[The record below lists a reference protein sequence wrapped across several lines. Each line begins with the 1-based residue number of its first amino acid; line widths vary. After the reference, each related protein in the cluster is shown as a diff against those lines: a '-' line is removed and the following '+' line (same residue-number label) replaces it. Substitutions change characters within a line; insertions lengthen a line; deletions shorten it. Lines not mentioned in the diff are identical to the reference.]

1 MPDVIITQRAHITKA
16 SMSVLEKDDYDDVLA
31 VEKAKRD
38 EEDRIAE
45 EEKLYEVQ
53 EVLTGWTGHCY
64 VLCFH

>member
-53 EVLTGWTGHCY
+53 EVLTG
-64 VLCFH
+64 